1 MKPDTNNPRVSEW
14 ILAAYF
20 TYTSVLALVL
30 PIDPAMS
37 GRALLAN
44 ALVAVSYVLLLR
56 TVRRGGSEWPG
67 VLRDWAPLALA
78 LLAYKQMG
86 WFAPA
91 GHDYALERSW
101 IVWDRMVLHQWGLR
115 SAIES
120 LGVVVPSVL
129 ELSYLLVYAFPV
141 FCMGLLYAYKRREQA
156 DALLTVYL
164 LGLCLAYVQFPFWP
178 SEPPRTVFAG
188 QDLPLVATFVR
199 RINLALL
206 GSQGIHTSV
215 FPSAHVSGAF
225 AAAFAMR
232 GVFPDKPWLRWGTLV
247 YAILVALA
255 TVYGRYHYAAD
266 ALAGFGVSVVAAGL
280 GARLL
285 RSHLP
290 AEPLLEQ
297 PLPQLGLAVGLVPRI
312 VAHAGVLGVLRGR
325 AGGLERLDHLLRLGN
340 RHRGVRASVENP
352 DGSFADLARRR
363 GIRIARGFLD
373 RRQIGTA
380 RHAHPA
386 ANGNQRGELTGLPCA
401 QAEGAVPAHR

>member
-20 TYTSVLALVL
+20 AYTSVLALVL
-30 PIDPAMS
+30 TIDPAMS

-101 IVWDRMVLHQWGLR
+101 IVWDRMILHQWGLR

-225 AAAFAMR
+225 AAAFAIR
-232 GVFPDKPWLRWGTLV
+232 GVFPDKPWLRWGTLL
-247 YAILVALA
+247 YAILVAVA

-266 ALAGFGVSVVAAGL
+266 ALAGFGVAVVAARF
-280 GARLL
+280 GAL
-285 RSHLP
+285 
-290 AEPLLEQ
+290 
-297 PLPQLGLAVGLVPRI
+297 
-312 VAHAGVLGVLRGR
+312 
-325 AGGLERLDHLLRLGN
+325 LLRL
-340 RHRGVRASVENP
+340 RITRATRVYRLRRCSNSHFHNSVSP
-352 DGSFADLARRR
+352 
-363 GIRIARGFLD
+363 
-373 RRQIGTA
+373 
-380 RHAHPA
+380 
-386 ANGNQRGELTGLPCA
+386 
-401 QAEGAVPAHR
+401 